1 MSGAGGA
8 ELNGEFGVAAGFG
21 FVAEVEVEAG
31 KSEIDARVYWS
42 VLQGLEAILVT

>member
-21 FVAEVEVEAG
+21 FVAEAG